1 VIGASEAFAYLN
13 RDNDA
18 ERQGIPHR
26 SAVIGRNGWE
36 ELMDADYCRHR
47 ADHYRRCAY
56 QMSDL
61 NDKVTLLELVAY
73 WMQMAEEA
81 ERKVAVEKCG

>member
-1 VIGASEAFAYLN
+1 
-13 RDNDA
+13 
-18 ERQGIPHR
+18 
-26 SAVIGRNGWE
+26 
-36 ELMDADYCRHR
+36 MDARYCRHQ

-61 NDKVTLLELVAY
+61 NDKVTLLELADY

-81 ERKVAVEKCG
+81 ERKVAAEKCG